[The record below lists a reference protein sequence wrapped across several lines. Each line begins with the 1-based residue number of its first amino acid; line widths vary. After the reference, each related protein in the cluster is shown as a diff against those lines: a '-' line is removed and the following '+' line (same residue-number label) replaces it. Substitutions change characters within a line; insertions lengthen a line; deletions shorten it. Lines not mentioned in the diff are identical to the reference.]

1 MSNVKSIIRAPDPTT
16 KIITLDMQGDDL
28 VDSNGKAYNVELT
41 VDGSE
46 LRGLRFTVN
55 NGAEDLVYGSNDQ
68 SIILALRTANE
79 ASTCVV
85 YSLDAGVADTSKIY
99 VTGSVFGD
107 GVLTRA
113 IHIGLWGYKAD
124 VGSGHYCSD
133 LNLWTP
139 AP

>member
-1 MSNVKSIIRAPDPTT
+1 MARKLHRVVEVGTFSPDEDYADTGNMPPWDP
-16 KIITLDMQGDDL
+16 IELHPGCRQITWWVRPYD
-28 VDSNGKAYNVELT
+28 
-41 VDGSE
+41 
-46 LRGLRFTVN
+46 
-55 NGAEDLVYGSNDQ
+55 GSNDQ